1 MTCSRSCE
9 IFALLY
15 FLRFGESLGTANNKR
30 KDLMMNSGKSRI
42 STQNELREMKLQ
54 RGLSKTI
61 LCKAKRENN
70 RPRKLQ
76 RSINY
81 YRRTSFVGVPLLF
94 GHFAADFACIS
105 DSDDIWQLC
114 KYEHSPRLS
123 DIIRIRYT
131 VKISCK
137 MPKQERHSNKENPPI
152 TVYLSL

>member
-9 IFALLY
+9 IFALLC
-15 FLRFGESLGTANNKR
+15 FLHFGESLGTANNKQ

-42 STQNELREMKLQ
+42 STQNELREMKFQ

-76 RSINY
+76 RPINY

-94 GHFAADFACIS
+94 GHFAADFDCIS
-105 DSDDIWQLC
+105 DSDDI
-114 KYEHSPRLS
+114 
-123 DIIRIRYT
+123 
-131 VKISCK
+131 
-137 MPKQERHSNKENPPI
+137 
-152 TVYLSL
+152 